1 MKSSSIFLTYQNLI
15 RIQRWMEAKMARDRD
30 WPADMFSLK
39 YYEGYIS
46 HAKPEHLD
54 PNGQMLEG
62 GEEHNISKTNPIQ
75 RCNTSIFT
83 WSFDFLLSRYSLSLS
98 VGHPRYFQHNF
109 AIYIANL
116 SIFTKTLLCQVWV
129 PFSFNQMPFLS
140 LFLKY
145 HVKNISL

>member
-1 MKSSSIFLTYQNLI
+1 
-15 RIQRWMEAKMARDRD
+15 MEAKMARDRD

-83 WSFDFLLSRYSLSLS
+83 WSFEFLLSRYSLSLFHS
-98 VGHPRYFQHNF
+98 
-109 AIYIANL
+109 AIL
-116 SIFTKTLLCQVWV
+116 GIFNIILL
-129 PFSFNQMPFLS
+129 F
-140 LFLKY
+140 
-145 HVKNISL
+145 I